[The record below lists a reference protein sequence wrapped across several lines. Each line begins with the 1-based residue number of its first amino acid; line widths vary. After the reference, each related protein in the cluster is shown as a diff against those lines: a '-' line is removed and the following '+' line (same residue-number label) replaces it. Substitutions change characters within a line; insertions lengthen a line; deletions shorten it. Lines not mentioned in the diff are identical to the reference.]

1 MKLVFEK
8 KPLLGFIRVFTH
20 ADIYKTKPIHF
31 LQEKD
36 RVRVFIS
43 TAREDSAVKDKEYN
57 PFFISRSFEIESG
70 EHIHTGIAVENA
82 EHLEELLSETD
93 AEEIII
99 NCDTGRETKTTA
111 EIAVQN
117 DDAYELLDTCTA
129 YVTDGDY
136 PDISSLTE
144 YNDKMNVYYGDGQ
157 IVHAQVA
164 GEMYATL
171 EMYEPGD
178 CQELYT
184 MLNTLSRKYSPEFKK
199 GENFMVK
206 ARQEQKKQA
215 AENAVENN
223 EESTDKETEKKEK
236 QSKEIRKSDKNTK
249 KTEQKDAVQE
259 SIASQNM
266 GSGSKEIDK
275 KVNKVKTTSD
285 NTDKK
290 QKKNKKKRTKEE
302 IERDNFDWCVEFLDE
317 RGYDV
322 VKREISVKDA
332 LGLMEKYVEVIR
344 AEIHKPLDK
353 EDLLEQLQTYLTQEE
368 S

>member
-1 MKLVFEK
+1 MKLVFKK

-20 ADIYKTKPIHF
+20 ADMYKNKLIHF

-36 RVRVFIS
+36 RVRIFIS
-43 TAREDSAVKDKEYN
+43 TTREDSAEEDKKEYN
-57 PFFISRSFEIESG
+57 PFFISRSFEMESG
-70 EHIHTGIAVENA
+70 EDIHTGIAVENA
-82 EHLEELLSETD
+82 EHLGELLSETD

-99 NCDTGRETKTTA
+99 NCDIRKKIETTA
-111 EIAVQN
+111 EIAIQN

-157 IVHAQVA
+157 TVHAQVV

-171 EMYEPGD
+171 EMHKPGD

-184 MLNTLSRKYSPEFKK
+184 ILNTLSRKYSPEFKK

-206 ARQEQKKQA
+206 ARQEQKRLV
-215 AENAVENN
+215 AENTVRESNN
-223 EESTDKETEKKEK
+223 EESTDKEIEKEEDKEN
-236 QSKEIRKSDKNTK
+236 SKKKHSVKATSKNT
-249 KTEQKDAVQE
+249 
-259 SIASQNM
+259 
-266 GSGSKEIDK
+266 G
-275 KVNKVKTTSD
+275 
-285 NTDKK
+285 KK
-290 QKKNKKKRTKEE
+290 QKKTKKKRTKEE
-302 IERDNFDWCVEFLDE
+302 IEKDNFDWCAEFLDK

-332 LGLMEKYVEVIR
+332 LALIEKHIEVIR
-344 AEIHKPLDK
+344 AEINKPLNK
-353 EDLLEQLQTYLTQEE
+353 EDLLEQLQTYLVKEE